1 MSNPQPHQGT
11 PDVAPRTPWWPIV
24 AMAASWIIGI
34 LWIVLFYVNPTLP
47 VLSELGNWNLLI
59 GFALLLLGGA
69 FLLIFAV
76 TAIVMAHRRG

>member
-1 MSNPQPHQGT
+1 
-11 PDVAPRTPWWPIV
+11 
-24 AMAASWIIGI
+24 MAASWIIGI